1 MAGRGLRNG
10 LLRLI
15 DTRWSASLLGIVF
28 GAVTQSTNAVTFI
41 VTSMV
46 TANLVQVRAVM
57 PVVVWANLG
66 TGVLVFLSTLNI
78 RPFILSLLGLIG
90 LAYFLNIE
98 KSTRYRHVAAA
109 LFGSHCS
116 FSGSIW
122 SRRRRRRWGASP
134 GVSGTHLPGPIA
146 CCQPESHRRNRRVSR

>member
-15 DTRWSASLLGIVF
+15 DTRWSASLLGILF
-28 GAVTQSTNAVTFI
+28 GAITQNSNAVTFI

-57 PVVVWANLG
+57 PVVVWAKLG

-109 LFGSHCS
+109 LLGVALLFLGLDLVKEA
-116 FSGSIW
+116 
-122 SRRRRRRWGASP
+122 ASP
-134 GVSGTHLPGPIA
+134 IQEMALVAELLERAQEQYWLVFFLHS
-146 CCQPESHRRNRRVSR
+146 